1 MVVVIVGVTGGE
13 GGEGKRIRGGLG
25 EEKDVGEEPEWPIG
39 RGKAKVERSSS
50 A

>member
-25 EEKDVGEEPEWPIG
+25 EDVGEEPEWPIG
-39 RGKAKVERSSS
+39 RGNARVEHSSS
-50 A
+50 V

>member
-25 EEKDVGEEPEWPIG
+25 EEKDVGEELEWDVEMP
-39 RGKAKVERSSS
+39 KVEHSSS
-50 A
+50 G